1 VPDCARTCVVAKH
14 SAGIMPYR
22 VSAAGELEVLL
33 VHPGG
38 PFWAKRDDGWWSIA
52 KGEHDQGED
61 AASAAEREF
70 REETGVV
77 LPPGHRID
85 LGEIRQSGGKRVRAW
100 AVEAPDI
107 SADDVAS
114 NLFEIEWPPR
124 SGTLQSF
131 PEVDRAAWFDA
142 ATARGKLVKGQQ
154 DLVDRLIAALAH
166 AEPSS
171 DGAAT

>member
-1 VPDCARTCVVAKH
+1 VRRREWCCRPVTA
-14 SAGIMPYR
+14 
-22 VSAAGELEVLL
+22 
-33 VHPGG
+33 
-38 PFWAKRDDGWWSIA
+38 SI
-52 KGEHDQGED
+52 
-61 AASAAEREF
+61 
-70 REETGVV
+70 
-77 LPPGHRID
+77 
-85 LGEIRQSGGKRVRAW
+85 SGRSGSRA
-100 AVEAPDI
+100 EAPDI